1 MCPSRIAFKKEERG
15 FTVMEVVLVLAI
27 AGLIFAMVFI
37 ALPAL
42 QRSQRDTQRRRD
54 AGIVAAAVRQ
64 YMANNSGN
72 GPPTTDVVSIIEYD
86 EDDERSN
93 IFGGNGSGWQT
104 SGDSADLRKYLVDL
118 NAGSVTNSV
127 SVDNLTTG
135 AGKSTTNLAYTVGDA
150 DMEGLVTVIIGAK
163 CPDMS
168 SQTKSY
174 FEVEVTHLRSDVAII
189 RYLEAG
195 WWYCLDG

>member
-1 MCPSRIAFKKEERG
+1 MTLRKEKKG
-15 FTVMEVVLVLAI
+15 FTIMEVVLVLAI

-72 GPPTTDVVSIIEYD
+72 GPPTTDVISIIEYD
-86 EDDERSN
+86 EEDERSN
-93 IFGGNGSGWQT
+93 LFGGNGSGWQT

-118 NAGSVTNSV
+118 EAGSVTNSV
-127 SVDNLTTG
+127 SIDNLATG
-135 AGKSTTNLAYTVGDA
+135 SGRDITNLAYTIGDA

-168 SQTKSY
+168 SQSRSY
-174 FEVEVTHLRSDVAII
+174 FEVEVTHLRSDVTII